1 VRVYKKATG
10 QFYTIFNTSFV
21 PYVLNCGSEIEFK
34 HMDKIKI
41 LWVDDEIDLLKPHIL
56 FLEKKNYEVT
66 TCNNGVDAIDVFDD
80 GNFDIVFLDENMP
93 GMSGLETLQEMKE
106 KKSTTPVIMI
116 TKSEEEYIMEEAIG
130 SKIAD
135 YLIKPVNPN
144 QILLSL
150 KKNLDHSRLVS
161 EKTTLDY
168 QKEFRKISME
178 MGMVRTYEDWI
189 ELYKKLIF
197 WELELENI
205 EDQSMIEI
213 LESQK
218 TEANSQFGKFIER
231 NYEDWFEPKADKPIL
246 SHTLFREVVVPEIVK
261 KDKPVLFVV
270 IDNLRYDQWKSFESV
285 VSNHYKIEK
294 EIPYY
299 SILPTATQYARN
311 AIFSG
316 LTPLEMEKQFP
327 QYWKN
332 DVEEGGKNL
341 YEAEF
346 LAAHLKKLGLNI
358 KQDYFKITNLA
369 SGKKLAE
376 NFKALKDNNLVT
388 VVYNFVD
395 MLSHAK
401 TEMDVVK
408 ELASDDKAYRS
419 LTLSWFKN
427 SPLLDI
433 IQQAQKMGFKLVL
446 TTDHGTI
453 NVRNP
458 SKVIGDKNTSLN
470 LRYKTGRSLTYED
483 KDVYA
488 VKEPKRIGL
497 PTINMSSSYIFAK
510 NDFFLAYVNNY
521 NHYVSY
527 YKNSYQHGG
536 ISLEEMIIPL
546 LVLNPK

>member
-1 VRVYKKATG
+1 M
-10 QFYTIFNTSFV
+10 
-21 PYVLNCGSEIEFK
+21 E
-34 HMDKIKI
+34 KIKI

-56 FLEKKNYEVT
+56 FLEKKDYEVT
-66 TCNNGVDAIDVFDD
+66 TCNNGRDAIDIFED
-80 GNFDIVFLDENMP
+80 GDFDIVFLDENMP
-93 GMSGLETLQEMKE
+93 GMSGLETLSEIKE
-106 KKSTTPVIMI
+106 KKSSTPVIMI

-144 QILLSL
+144 QILLSI
-150 KKNLDHSRLVS
+150 KKNLDHSRLIS
-161 EKTTLDY
+161 QKTTLDY
-168 QKEFRKISME
+168 QKEFRKIAMD
-178 MGMVRTYEDWI
+178 MAMVNSYDEWI
-189 ELYKKLIF
+189 DCYKKLLF

-205 EDQSMIEI
+205 QDQSMVEI

-218 TEANSQFGKFIER
+218 VEANTQFGKFIER
-231 NYEDWFEPKADKPIL
+231 NYENWFDTAVQKGSKEPKTDKPIL
-246 SHTLFREVVVPEIVK
+246 SHQLFRELVVPELTK
-261 KDKPVLFVV
+261 KDKSILFVV
-270 IDNLRYDQWKSFESV
+270 IDNLRYDQWKVIENV
-285 VSNHYKIEK
+285 VANHYKLEK
-294 EIPYY
+294 EVPYY
-299 SILPTATQYARN
+299 AILPTATQYARN

-332 DVEEGGKNL
+332 DVEDGGKNL

-346 LAAHLKKLGLNI
+346 LEAHLKRLGLNI
-358 KQDYFKITNLA
+358 KQEYFKITNLTN
-369 SGKKLAE
+369 GKKLAD
-376 NFKALKDNNLVT
+376 NFKALKENQLVT

-427 SPLLDI
+427 SPLLEI
-433 IQQAQKMGFKLVL
+433 IQQAQKMGFKLII

-453 NVRNP
+453 NVKNP

-470 LRYKTGRSLTYED
+470 LRYKTGRSLTYEER
-483 KDVYA
+483 DVYA
-488 VKEPKRIGL
+488 VKDPKKIGL
-497 PTINMSSSYIFAK
+497 PAINMSSSYIFAK
-510 NDFFLAYVNNY
+510 NDYFLAYVNNY

-527 YKNSYQHGG
+527 YRNTYQHGG
-536 ISLEEMIIPL
+536 ISLEEMIIPFMIF
-546 LVLNPK
+546 NPK

>member
-1 VRVYKKATG
+1 
-10 QFYTIFNTSFV
+10 
-21 PYVLNCGSEIEFK
+21 
-34 HMDKIKI
+34 MDTIKI
-41 LWVDDEIDLLKPHIL
+41 LWVDDEIDYLKPHIL
-56 FLEKKNYEVT
+56 FLEKKNYSVT
-66 TCNNGVDAIDVFDD
+66 TCNNGRDAIDIFEEN
-80 GNFDIVFLDENMP
+80 NFDIVFLDENMP
-93 GMSGLETLQEMKE
+93 GMSGLETLSEMKE
-106 KKSTTPVIMI
+106 KKSSIPMIMI

-150 KKNLDHSRLVS
+150 KKNLDHSRLIS
-161 EKTTLDY
+161 QKTTLDY

-178 MGMVRTYEDWI
+178 MGMVNSYEDWV

-205 EDQSMIEI
+205 DDQSMVEI

-218 TEANSQFGKFIER
+218 AEANSQFGKFIER
-231 NYEDWFEPKADKPIL
+231 NYEDWFAPKTDKPIL
-246 SHTLFREVVVPEIVK
+246 SQTLFKELVVPEIVK
-261 KDKPVLFVV
+261 KDKPILFVV
-270 IDNLRYDQWKSFESV
+270 IDNLRYDQWKVFESV
-285 VSNHYKIEK
+285 VGNHYKLEK
-294 EIPYY
+294 EVPYFAL
-299 SILPTATQYARN
+299 LPTATQYARN

-332 DVEEGGKNL
+332 DPEEGGKNL
-341 YEAEF
+341 FEAEF
-346 LAAHLKKLGLNI
+346 LTAQLKRLRLNI
-358 KQDYFKITNLA
+358 KQDYFKITNLN
-369 SGKKLAE
+369 SGKKLVE
-376 NFKALKDNNLVT
+376 NFKSLKNNDLVT

-427 SPLLDI
+427 SPLLEI
-433 IQQAQKMGFKLVL
+433 IQQAQKMGFKLIL

-453 NVRNP
+453 NVKNP
-458 SKVIGDKNTSLN
+458 SKVVGDKNTSLN
-470 LRYKTGRSLTYED
+470 LRYKTGRSLTYEH
-483 KDVYA
+483 KDVFA
-488 VKEPKRIGL
+488 IKDPKKIGL

-510 NDFFLAYVNNY
+510 NDLFLAYVNNY

-527 YKNSYQHGG
+527 YKNTYQHGG
-536 ISLEEMIIPL
+536 ISLEEMIIPFL
-546 LVLNPK
+546 IFNPK

>member
-1 VRVYKKATG
+1 MS
-10 QFYTIFNTSFV
+10 Q
-21 PYVLNCGSEIEFK
+21 
-34 HMDKIKI
+34 IKI

-56 FLEKKNYEVT
+56 FLEKKNYHVT
-66 TCNNGVDAIDVFDD
+66 TCNNGQDAIDLFEEN
-80 GNFDIVFLDENMP
+80 NFDIVFLDENMP
-93 GMSGLETLQEMKE
+93 GLSGLETLSELKE
-106 KKSTTPVIMI
+106 KKSSVPVIMI

-150 KKNLDHSRLVS
+150 KKNLDHSRLIS

-168 QKEFRKISME
+168 QKEFRKIAMD
-178 MGMVRTYEDWI
+178 MAMVRTYEDWV
-189 ELYKKLIF
+189 ELYKKLLF

-205 EDQSMIEI
+205 EDQSMVEI

-218 TEANSQFGKFIER
+218 TEANVQFGKFIER
-231 NYEDWFEPKADKPIL
+231 NYEDWFQPKADKPIL
-246 SHTLFREVVVPEIVK
+246 SHEIFGELVAPEIRK
-261 KDKPVLFVV
+261 KDKPILFIV
-270 IDNLRYDQWKSFESV
+270 IDNLRYDQWKAFESV
-285 VSNHYKIEK
+285 VNNHYKLEK
-294 EIPYY
+294 EVSYF

-316 LTPLEMEKQFP
+316 LTPLDMEKKFP

-332 DVEEGGKNL
+332 DPDEGGKNL
-341 YEAEF
+341 YEGEF
-346 LAAHLKKLGLNI
+346 LTEQLKRLGLNI
-358 KQDYFKITNLA
+358 KQEYHKITNFA
-369 SGKKLAE
+369 SGKKLAD
-376 NFKALKDNNLVT
+376 NFKSLKNNDLT
-388 VVYNFVD
+388 TIVYNFVD

-408 ELASDDKAYRS
+408 ELASNDKAYRS
-419 LTLSWFKN
+419 LTASWFKN
-427 SPLLDI
+427 SPLLDM
-433 IQQAQKMGFKLVL
+433 IQQAQQLGFKLII

-453 NVRNP
+453 NCKNP

-488 VKEPKRIGL
+488 VKDPKKIGL
-497 PTINMSSSYIFAK
+497 PTLNMTSSFIFAK
-510 NDFFLAYVNNY
+510 NDLFLAYVNNY

-527 YKNSYQHGG
+527 YRNTYQHGG
-536 ISLEEMIIPL
+536 ISLEEMVIPF
-546 LVLNPK
+546 LVLEPR

>member
-1 VRVYKKATG
+1 
-10 QFYTIFNTSFV
+10 
-21 PYVLNCGSEIEFK
+21 
-34 HMDKIKI
+34 MDAIKI

-56 FLEKKNYEVT
+56 FLEKKNYKVT
-66 TCNNGVDAIDVFDD
+66 TFNNGRDAVDAFED

-93 GMSGLETLQEMKE
+93 GMSGLETLSEMKE
-106 KKSTTPVIMI
+106 KKSATPMIMI

-150 KKNLDHSRLVS
+150 KKNLDHSRLIS

-168 QKEFRKISME
+168 QKEFRKIAMELSM
-178 MGMVRTYEDWI
+178 VNSYEDWV

-197 WELELENI
+197 WELELEDIN
-205 EDQSMIEI
+205 DQSMVEI

-218 TEANSQFGKFIER
+218 VEANAQFSKFIER
-231 NYEDWFEPKADKPIL
+231 NYEDWFEPKADKPIQ
-246 SHTLFREVVVPEIVK
+246 SHTLFRELVVPELVK

-270 IDNLRYDQWKSFESV
+270 IDNLRYDQWKSIESV
-285 VSNHYKIEK
+285 VSNHYKLEK
-294 EIPYY
+294 EVPYY
-299 SILPTATQYARN
+299 AILPTATQYARN

-316 LTPLEMEKQFP
+316 LLPLEMEKQFP

-332 DVEEGGKNL
+332 DVEDGGKNL

-346 LAAHLKKLGLNI
+346 LTAHLKKLGLNI
-358 KQDYFKITNLA
+358 KQEYFKITNLA
-369 SGKKLAE
+369 NGKKLAE
-376 NFKALKDNNLVT
+376 NFKGLKDNDLVT

-427 SPLLDI
+427 SPLLEI
-433 IQQAQKMGFKLVL
+433 IQQAQKLGFKLII

-453 NVRNP
+453 NVKNP

-488 VKEPKRIGL
+488 VKDPKRIGL

-510 NDFFLAYVNNY
+510 NDLFLAYVNNY

-527 YKNSYQHGG
+527 YRNSYQHGG
-536 ISLEEMIIPL
+536 ISLEEMIVPF
-546 LVLNPK
+546 LVFNPK

>member
-1 VRVYKKATG
+1 MN
-10 QFYTIFNTSFV
+10 Q
-21 PYVLNCGSEIEFK
+21 
-34 HMDKIKI
+34 IKI

-56 FLEKKNYEVT
+56 FLEKKNYHVT
-66 TCNNGVDAIDVFDD
+66 TCNNGRDAIDIFDE

-93 GMSGLETLQEMKE
+93 GMSGLETLSEMKE
-106 KKSTTPVIMI
+106 KKSATPVIMI

-150 KKNLDHSRLVS
+150 KKNLDHSRLIS

-178 MGMVRTYEDWI
+178 LSMVNTYEDWI

-205 EDQSMIEI
+205 PDQSMVQI

-218 TEANSQFGKFIER
+218 IEANSHFGKFIER
-231 NYEDWFEPKADKPIL
+231 NYEDWFAPPTSKSKTETKNDKPVL

-270 IDNLRYDQWKSFESV
+270 IDNLRYDQWKAFESV
-285 VSNHYKIEK
+285 ITNHYKVEK
-294 EIPYY
+294 EIPYF

-332 DVEEGGKNL
+332 DVEDGGKNL
-341 YEAEF
+341 FEAEF
-346 LAAHLKKLGLNI
+346 LTAHLKKLGLNI

-369 SGKKLAE
+369 SGKKLSE
-376 NFKALKDNNLVT
+376 NFKALKNNNLVT

-427 SPLLDI
+427 SPLLEI

-453 NVRNP
+453 NVKNP

-470 LRYKTGRSLTYED
+470 LRYKTGRSLSYED

-488 VKEPKRIGL
+488 VKDPKTIGL

-527 YKNSYQHGG
+527 YRNTYQHGG

>member
-1 VRVYKKATG
+1 MS
-10 QFYTIFNTSFV
+10 Q
-21 PYVLNCGSEIEFK
+21 
-34 HMDKIKI
+34 IKI

-56 FLEKKNYEVT
+56 FLEKKNYHVT
-66 TCNNGVDAIDVFDD
+66 TCNNGQDAIDLFDEQ
-80 GNFDIVFLDENMP
+80 NFDIVFLDENMP
-93 GMSGLETLQEMKE
+93 GLSGLETLSELKE
-106 KKSTTPVIMI
+106 KKSSVPVIMI

-168 QKEFRKISME
+168 QKEFRKIAMD
-178 MGMVRTYEDWI
+178 MAMVRSYEDWV
-189 ELYKKLIF
+189 ELYKKLLF

-205 EDQSMIEI
+205 EDQSMVEI

-218 TEANSQFGKFIER
+218 AEANMQFGKFIER
-231 NYEDWFEPKADKPIL
+231 NYEDWFQPKADKPVL
-246 SHTLFREVVVPEIVK
+246 SHEIFGEFVAPEIRK
-261 KDKPVLFVV
+261 KDKPILFIV
-270 IDNLRYDQWKSFESV
+270 IDNLRYDQWKAFESIV
-285 VSNHYKIEK
+285 NNHYKLEK
-294 EIPYY
+294 EVSYF

-316 LTPLEMEKQFP
+316 LTPLDMEKKYP

-332 DVEEGGKNL
+332 DPDEGGKNL
-341 YEAEF
+341 YEGEF
-346 LAAHLKKLGLNI
+346 LSEQLKRLGLNI
-358 KQDYFKITNLA
+358 KQEYYKITNFKD
-369 SGKKLAE
+369 GKKLAD
-376 NFKALKDNNLVT
+376 NFKALKSNDLT
-388 VVYNFVD
+388 TIVYNFVD

-408 ELASDDKAYRS
+408 ELASNDKAYRS

-427 SPLLDI
+427 SPLLEM
-433 IQQAQKMGFKLVL
+433 IQQAQTLGFRLVL

-453 NVRNP
+453 NCKNP

-488 VKEPKRIGL
+488 VKDPKKIGL
-497 PTINMSSSYIFAK
+497 PALNMSSSFIFAK
-510 NDFFLAYVNNY
+510 NDLFLAYVNNF

-527 YKNSYQHGG
+527 YRNTYQHGG
-536 ISLEEMIIPL
+536 ISLEEMVIPF
-546 LVLNPK
+546 LVLEPR

>member
-1 VRVYKKATG
+1 
-10 QFYTIFNTSFV
+10 
-21 PYVLNCGSEIEFK
+21 
-34 HMDKIKI
+34 MDKIKI
-41 LWVDDEIDLLKPHIL
+41 LWVDDEIDYLKPHIL
-56 FLEKKNYEVT
+56 FLEKKNYSVT
-66 TCNNGVDAIDVFDD
+66 TCNNGRDAIDIFDNT
-80 GNFDIVFLDENMP
+80 NFDIVFLDENMP
-93 GMSGLETLQEMKE
+93 GMSGLETLSEMKE
-106 KKSTTPVIMI
+106 KKSSIPMIMI

-150 KKNLDHSRLVS
+150 KKNLDHSRLIS
-161 EKTTLDY
+161 QKTTLDY

-178 MGMVRTYEDWI
+178 MAMVNSHEDWV

-205 EDQSMIEI
+205 DDQAMIEI

-218 TEANSQFGKFIER
+218 AEANSQFGKYIER
-231 NYEDWFEPKADKPIL
+231 NYEDWFAPKADTRGKAERGEAKPVQ
-246 SHTLFREVVVPEIVK
+246 SNTLFRELVVPEIVK

-270 IDNLRYDQWKSFESV
+270 IDNLRYDQWKAMENV
-285 VSNHYKIEK
+285 VGNHYKLEK
-294 EIPYY
+294 EVPYY

-316 LTPLEMEKQFP
+316 LMPLEMEKQFP

-332 DVEEGGKNL
+332 DPEEGGKNL

-346 LAAHLKKLGLNI
+346 LTAQLKRLGLNI
-358 KQDYFKITNLA
+358 KEDYFKITNLA
-369 SGKKLAE
+369 GGKKLLE
-376 NFKALKDNNLVT
+376 NFKALKNNDLVT

-427 SPLLDI
+427 SPLLEI
-433 IQQAQKMGFKLVL
+433 IQQAQKLGFKLIL

-453 NVRNP
+453 NVKNP
-458 SKVIGDKNTSLN
+458 SKVVGDKNTSLN
-470 LRYKTGRSLTYED
+470 LRYKTGRSLTYEQ

-488 VKEPKRIGL
+488 VKDPKKIGL

-510 NDFFLAYVNNY
+510 NDLFLAYVNNY

-527 YKNSYQHGG
+527 YKNTYQHGG
-536 ISLEEMIIPL
+536 ISLEEMIIPF
-546 LVLNPK
+546 LVFNPK

>member
-1 VRVYKKATG
+1 MS
-10 QFYTIFNTSFV
+10 Q
-21 PYVLNCGSEIEFK
+21 
-34 HMDKIKI
+34 IKI

-56 FLEKKNYEVT
+56 FLEKKNYHVT
-66 TCNNGVDAIDVFDD
+66 TCNNGQDAIDLFEEN
-80 GNFDIVFLDENMP
+80 NFDIVFLDENMP
-93 GMSGLETLQEMKE
+93 GLSGLETLSELKE
-106 KKSTTPVIMI
+106 KKSSIPVIMI

-150 KKNLDHSRLVS
+150 KKNLDHSRLIS

-168 QKEFRKISME
+168 QKEFRKIAMD
-178 MGMVRTYEDWI
+178 MAMVRTYEDWI
-189 ELYKKLIF
+189 ELYKKLLF

-205 EDQSMIEI
+205 EDQSMVEI

-218 TEANSQFGKFIER
+218 TEANVQFGKFIER
-231 NYEDWFEPKADKPIL
+231 NYEDWFASPIHQGSGQQKADKPIL
-246 SHTLFREVVVPEIVK
+246 SHEIFGELVAPEIRK
-261 KDKPVLFVV
+261 KDKPILFVV
-270 IDNLRYDQWKSFESV
+270 IDNLRYDQWKAFESIV
-285 VSNHYKIEK
+285 NNHYKLEK
-294 EIPYY
+294 EVSYF

-316 LTPLEMEKQFP
+316 LMPLDMEKKFP

-332 DVEEGGKNL
+332 DTDEGGKNQF
-341 YEAEF
+341 EGEF
-346 LAAHLKKLGLNI
+346 LTEQLKRLGLNI
-358 KQDYFKITNLA
+358 KQEYYKITNFA
-369 SGKKLAE
+369 SGKKLAD
-376 NFKALKDNNLVT
+376 NFKSLKNNDLT
-388 VVYNFVD
+388 TIVYNFVD

-408 ELASDDKAYRS
+408 ELASNDKAYRS
-419 LTLSWFKN
+419 LTASWFKN
-427 SPLLDI
+427 SPLLEM
-433 IQQAQKMGFKLVL
+433 IQQAQQLGFKLII

-453 NVRNP
+453 NCKNP

-488 VKEPKRIGL
+488 VKDPKKIGL
-497 PTINMSSSYIFAK
+497 PALNMSSSFIFAK
-510 NDFFLAYVNNY
+510 NDLFLAYVNNY

-527 YKNSYQHGG
+527 YRNTYQHGG
-536 ISLEEMIIPL
+536 ISLEEMVIPF
-546 LVLNPK
+546 LVLEPR

>member
-1 VRVYKKATG
+1 
-10 QFYTIFNTSFV
+10 
-21 PYVLNCGSEIEFK
+21 
-34 HMDKIKI
+34 MDTIKI
-41 LWVDDEIDLLKPHIL
+41 LWVDDEIDYLKPHII
-56 FLEKKNYEVT
+56 FLEKRNYCVT
-66 TCNNGVDAIDVFDD
+66 TCNNGRDALDIFDST
-80 GNFDIVFLDENMP
+80 NFDIVFLDENMP
-93 GMSGLETLQEMKE
+93 GMSGLETLSEMKE
-106 KKSTTPVIMI
+106 KKSSIPMIMI

-150 KKNLDHSRLVS
+150 KKNLDHSRLIS
-161 EKTTLDY
+161 QKTTLDY

-178 MGMVRTYEDWI
+178 MAMVNSYEDWV

-205 EDQSMIEI
+205 DDQSMIEI

-218 TEANSQFGKFIER
+218 AEANSQFGKFIER
-231 NYEDWFEPKADKPIL
+231 NYEDWFASPVRQGSGAPKADKPIQ
-246 SHTLFREVVVPEIVK
+246 SHTLFRELVVPEIVK
-261 KDKPVLFVV
+261 KDKPILFVV
-270 IDNLRYDQWKSFESV
+270 IDNLRYDQWKVFESV
-285 VSNHYKIEK
+285 VGNHYKLEK
-294 EIPYY
+294 EVPYY
-299 SILPTATQYARN
+299 AILPTATQYARN

-316 LTPLEMEKQFP
+316 LTPLDMEKQFP

-332 DVEEGGKNL
+332 DPEEGGKNL
-341 YEAEF
+341 FEAEF
-346 LAAHLKKLGLNI
+346 LAAQLKRLGLNI

-369 SGKKLAE
+369 GGKKLVE
-376 NFKALKDNNLVT
+376 NFKTLKNNDLVT

-427 SPLLDI
+427 SPLLEI
-433 IQQAQKMGFKLVL
+433 IQQAQKLGFKLIL

-453 NVRNP
+453 NVKNP
-458 SKVIGDKNTSLN
+458 SKVVGDKNTSLN
-470 LRYKTGRSLTYED
+470 LRYKTGRSLTYES

-488 VKEPKRIGL
+488 VKEPKNIGL

-510 NDFFLAYVNNY
+510 NDLFLAYVNNY

-527 YKNSYQHGG
+527 YKNTYQHGG
-536 ISLEEMIIPL
+536 ISLEEMIIPFL
-546 LVLNPK
+546 IFNPK

>member
-1 VRVYKKATG
+1 
-10 QFYTIFNTSFV
+10 
-21 PYVLNCGSEIEFK
+21 
-34 HMDKIKI
+34 MDKIKI
-41 LWVDDEIDLLKPHIL
+41 LWVDDEIDYLKPHIL
-56 FLEKKNYEVT
+56 FLEKKNYSVT
-66 TCNNGVDAIDVFDD
+66 TCNNGRDAIDIFEST
-80 GNFDIVFLDENMP
+80 NFDIVFLDENMP
-93 GMSGLETLQEMKE
+93 GMSGLETLSEMKE
-106 KKSTTPVIMI
+106 KKSSIPMIMI

-150 KKNLDHSRLVS
+150 KKNLDHSRLIS
-161 EKTTLDY
+161 QKTTLDY

-178 MGMVRTYEDWI
+178 MAMVNSYEDWV

-205 EDQSMIEI
+205 DDQAMIEI

-218 TEANSQFGKFIER
+218 AEANSQFGKFIER
-231 NYEDWFEPKADKPIL
+231 NYEDWFAPKAEKPVQ
-246 SHTLFREVVVPEIVK
+246 SNTLFRELVVPEIVK

-270 IDNLRYDQWKSFESV
+270 IDNLRYDQWKAMENV
-285 VSNHYKIEK
+285 VGNHYKLEK
-294 EIPYY
+294 EVPYY

-316 LTPLEMEKQFP
+316 LMPLEMEKQFP

-332 DVEEGGKNL
+332 DPEEGGKNL

-346 LAAHLKKLGLNI
+346 LTAQLKRLGLNI

-369 SGKKLAE
+369 GGKKLVE
-376 NFKALKDNNLVT
+376 SFKSLKNNDLVT

-427 SPLLDI
+427 SPLLEI
-433 IQQAQKMGFKLVL
+433 IQQAQKLGFKLIL

-453 NVRNP
+453 NVKNP
-458 SKVIGDKNTSLN
+458 SKVVGDKNTSLN
-470 LRYKTGRSLTYED
+470 LRYKTGRSLTYEQ

-488 VKEPKRIGL
+488 VKDPKNIGL
-497 PTINMSSSYIFAK
+497 PSINMSSSYIFAK
-510 NDFFLAYVNNY
+510 NDLFLAYVNNY

-527 YKNSYQHGG
+527 YKNTYQHGG
-536 ISLEEMIIPL
+536 ISLEEMIIPFL
-546 LVLNPK
+546 IFNPK

>member
-1 VRVYKKATG
+1 MS
-10 QFYTIFNTSFV
+10 Q
-21 PYVLNCGSEIEFK
+21 
-34 HMDKIKI
+34 IKI

-56 FLEKKNYEVT
+56 FLEKKGYHVT
-66 TCNNGVDAIDVFDD
+66 TCNNGQDAIELFDTD
-80 GNFDIVFLDENMP
+80 NFDIVFLDENMP
-93 GMSGLETLQEMKE
+93 GLSGLETLSEIKE
-106 KKSTTPVIMI
+106 KKSATPVIMI

-168 QKEFRKISME
+168 QKEFRKIAMD
-178 MGMVRTYEDWI
+178 MAMVNSYEDWV
-189 ELYKKLIF
+189 ELYKKLLF
-197 WELELENI
+197 WEIELENI
-205 EDQSMIEI
+205 EDQSMVEI

-218 TEANSQFGKFIER
+218 LEANSQFGKFIEK
-231 NYEDWFEPKADKPIL
+231 NYEKWFTSEDNRPYL
-246 SHTLFREVVVPEIVK
+246 SHEIFRKLVVPEIRK
-261 KDKPVLFVV
+261 KDKPILFVV
-270 IDNLRYDQWKSFESV
+270 IDNLRYDQWKAFENV
-285 VSNHYKIEK
+285 VNNHYKLEK
-294 EIPYY
+294 ETSYF

-316 LTPLEMEKQFP
+316 LTPLEMEKNYP
-327 QYWKN
+327 QYWKK
-332 DVEEGGKNL
+332 DVDDGGKNL
-341 YEAEF
+341 FEGEF
-346 LAAHLKKLGLNI
+346 LTEQLKRLRIDI
-358 KQDYFKITNLA
+358 KQEYYKITNFKD
-369 SGKKLAE
+369 GKKLVD
-376 NFKALKDNNLVT
+376 NFKGLKGNDLTT

-408 ELASDDKAYRS
+408 ELASNDKAYRS
-419 LTLSWFKN
+419 LTLSWFRN
-427 SPLLDI
+427 SPLLEI
-433 IQQAQKMGFKLVL
+433 IQLAQQQGFRLIL

-453 NVRNP
+453 NCKNP

-488 VKEPKRIGL
+488 VKDPKKIGL
-497 PTINMSSSYIFAK
+497 PAINMSSSFIFAK
-510 NDFFLAYVNNY
+510 NDLFLAYVNNF

-527 YKNSYQHGG
+527 YRNTYQHGG
-536 ISLEEMIIPL
+536 ISLEEMIIPF
-546 LVLNPK
+546 LVFEPR

>member
-1 VRVYKKATG
+1 
-10 QFYTIFNTSFV
+10 
-21 PYVLNCGSEIEFK
+21 
-34 HMDKIKI
+34 MDTIKI
-41 LWVDDEIDLLKPHIL
+41 LWVDDEIDYLKPHIL
-56 FLEKKNYEVT
+56 FLEKKNYSVT
-66 TCNNGVDAIDVFDD
+66 TCNNGRDAIDIFEEN
-80 GNFDIVFLDENMP
+80 NFDIVFLDENMP
-93 GMSGLETLQEMKE
+93 GMSGLETLSEMKE
-106 KKSTTPVIMI
+106 KKSTIPMIMI

-150 KKNLDHSRLVS
+150 KKNLDHSRLIS
-161 EKTTLDY
+161 QKTTLDY

-178 MGMVRTYEDWI
+178 MGMVNSYEDWV

-205 EDQSMIEI
+205 DDQSMVEI

-218 TEANSQFGKFIER
+218 VEANSQFGKFIER
-231 NYEDWFEPKADKPIL
+231 NYEDWFAPKTDKPIL
-246 SHTLFREVVVPEIVK
+246 SQTLFKELVVPEIVK
-261 KDKPVLFVV
+261 KDKPILFVV
-270 IDNLRYDQWKSFESV
+270 IDNLRYDQWKVFESV
-285 VSNHYKIEK
+285 VGNHYKLEK
-294 EIPYY
+294 EVPYFAL
-299 SILPTATQYARN
+299 LPTATQYARN

-332 DVEEGGKNL
+332 DPEEGGKNL
-341 YEAEF
+341 FEAEF
-346 LAAHLKKLGLNI
+346 LTAQLKRLGLNI
-358 KQDYFKITNLA
+358 KQDYFKITNLNA
-369 SGKKLAE
+369 GKKLAE
-376 NFKALKDNNLVT
+376 NFKSLKNNDLVT

-427 SPLLDI
+427 SPLLEI
-433 IQQAQKMGFKLVL
+433 IQQAQKMGFKLIL

-453 NVRNP
+453 NVKNP
-458 SKVIGDKNTSLN
+458 SKVVGDKNTSLN
-470 LRYKTGRSLTYED
+470 LRYKTGRSLTYEH

-488 VKEPKRIGL
+488 VKDPKKIGL

-510 NDFFLAYVNNY
+510 NDLFLAYVNNY

-527 YKNSYQHGG
+527 YKNTYQHGG
-536 ISLEEMIIPL
+536 ISLEEMIIPFL
-546 LVLNPK
+546 IFNPK